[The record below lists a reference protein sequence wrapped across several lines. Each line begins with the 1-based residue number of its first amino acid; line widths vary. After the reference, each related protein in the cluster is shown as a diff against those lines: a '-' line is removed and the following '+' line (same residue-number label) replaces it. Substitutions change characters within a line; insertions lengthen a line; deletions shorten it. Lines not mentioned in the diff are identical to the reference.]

1 MNDEALSVTL
11 VRVATHVRP
20 KLRYAAC
27 QETENGSKG
36 NHWMFIKRQSE
47 ASWDAAKFSKK
58 DYMSR
63 QVSQDFR
70 LRSNATFIPL
80 AMSLITTSYCVAIS
94 FRKIHNSSLV
104 FSDSSVT
111 TCSNIHPH
119 NEIKI
124 PSDGNIVGAKKPKA
138 PRIGPDLLFIECT
151 LLYSNNVTVERW
163 KCGLDSNCEAYWRFP
178 SRTVCTFIAPL
189 LASRFISIQ
198 QLLMAFTL
206 SHRLDS
212 FSGRHSDNCEN

>member
-1 MNDEALSVTL
+1 MCGRSFGMRLAKKRKT
-11 VRVATHVRP
+11 
-20 KLRYAAC
+20 AA
-27 QETENGSKG
+27 KG

-58 DYMSR
+58 DYKSR

-70 LRSNATFIPL
+70 LRSIATFIPL

-124 PSDGNIVGAKKPKA
+124 PSDGNIVGAKKTQSPKNWA
-138 PRIGPDLLFIECT
+138 RFTFRRVHFI
-151 LLYSNNVTVERW
+151 VF
-163 KCGLDSNCEAYWRFP
+163 K
-178 SRTVCTFIAPL
+178 
-189 LASRFISIQ
+189 
-198 QLLMAFTL
+198 
-206 SHRLDS
+206 
-212 FSGRHSDNCEN
+212 